1 MSQYLVMEVKCL
13 RRVPCGT
20 SPPVIFLPQ
29 LVLLFTHIPGVAGH
43 FTNDYIKNFVQRLK
57 LIFKLLFGIGQV
69 VVNPLQY
76 VDFHH
81 PIPLLKMALDA
92 KPNLVL
98 VPATPSPSLK
108 NPLPTLFLGTR
119 FLTLRWLV
127 CFSPF

>member
-1 MSQYLVMEVKCL
+1 MPASCSMWHLSTCHF
-13 RRVPCGT
+13 
-20 SPPVIFLPQ
+20 PPPIGSLTKFDFSV
-29 LVLLFTHIPGVAGH
+29 VPGVAGH